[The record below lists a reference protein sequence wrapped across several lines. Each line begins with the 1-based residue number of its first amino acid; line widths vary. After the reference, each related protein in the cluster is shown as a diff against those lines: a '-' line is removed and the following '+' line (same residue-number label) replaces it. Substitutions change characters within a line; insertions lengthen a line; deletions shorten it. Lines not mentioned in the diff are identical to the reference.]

1 MALPGYVF
9 FKGKWRVPELLTELL
24 GRFFLAFGDLPAV
37 DHDIIFVGAPINLYG
52 AEREIEKL
60 HRRLLGKCDQALFF
74 EVMAENADQRCS
86 TFLPPQCGHA
96 IFSFSCRAMVKVFKK
111 AFLQSRQK
119 NS

>member
-1 MALPGYVF
+1 MTTFGAVL
-9 FKGKWRVPELLTELL
+9 EL
-24 GRFFLAFGDLPAV
+24 GS
-37 DHDIIFVGAPINLYG
+37 
-52 AEREIEKL
+52 
-60 HRRLLGKCDQALFF
+60 QALFF

-86 TFLPPQCGHA
+86 TFLLPHCGQA